1 MKINHIA
8 YYTPN
13 SAEQNCN
20 YYKRKYLSASVRNT
34 KNFTLEQKAE
44 FDDDLMYL
52 KFLID
57 IYAMESL
64 EEWLYL
70 PTKKIRLGSI
80 SDLLYF
86 EGLYGNSIYEKKD
99 YKK

>member
-1 MKINHIA
+1 MKISHIA
-8 YYTPN
+8 YYSPN
-13 SAEQNCN
+13 NAEQNCN
-20 YYKRKYLSASVRNT
+20 YYKRKYILASATNT
-34 KNFTLEQKAE
+34 KGFTLEQKAE
-44 FDDDLMYL
+44 LDDDLMYF

-57 IYAMESL
+57 VYAMESL

-70 PTKKIRLGSI
+70 PTKKIRLESI

-86 EGLYGNSIYEKKD
+86 EGLYGNSIYEKKE